1 MNNTLI
7 IHYHGEIEYSDRD
20 NIILISE
27 DSNWKTDSIKKQL
40 QIDYLNIEDYIKA
53 TQLINQELN
62 EINKLIII
70 NNNYELNMISYQ
82 YEYEAIKKNYY
93 SVGNLIFFINLLI
106 EKFSKDVS
114 IDLIL
119 EEENHFKVHLNN
131 FNSSLKNYLKTLQ
144 KDLSQK
150 YKIKLK
156 Y

>member
-27 DSNWKTDSIKKQL
+27 DSNWKTDFIKKQL
-40 QIDYLNIEDYIKA
+40 LIDYLNIEDYIKA

-62 EINKLIII
+62 EINKIIII

-106 EKFSKDVS
+106 EKFSKDIS

>member
-1 MNNTLI
+1 
-7 IHYHGEIEYSDRD
+7 
-20 NIILISE
+20 LISE
-27 DSNWKTDSIKKQL
+27 DSNWKTDFIKKQL
-40 QIDYLNIEDYIKA
+40 QIDYLNIEDYVKA
-53 TQLINQELN
+53 TQLINQELK
-62 EINKLIII
+62 EINKIIII

-93 SVGNLIFFINLLI
+93 SIGNLIFFINLLI
-106 EKFSKDVS
+106 EKFSKDIS

>member
-1 MNNTLI
+1 MNNTII

-53 TQLINQELN
+53 IQLINQELN
-62 EINKLIII
+62 EINKIIII
-70 NNNYELNMISYQ
+70 NNNYDLNMLSYQ

-93 SVGNLIFFINLLI
+93 SIGNLIFFINLLI
-106 EKFSKDVS
+106 EKFSKDIS

>member
-1 MNNTLI
+1 MNNALI
-7 IHYHGEIEYSDRD
+7 IHYHGEIKYSDRD

-27 DSNWKTDSIKKQL
+27 DSNWKTDFIKKQL
-40 QIDYLNIEDYIKA
+40 QIDYLNIEDYVKA
-53 TQLINQELN
+53 TQLINQELK
-62 EINKLIII
+62 EINKIIII

-93 SVGNLIFFINLLI
+93 SIGNLIFFINLLI
-106 EKFSKDVS
+106 EKFSKDIS

>member
-106 EKFSKDVS
+106 KKFSKDVS

>member
-20 NIILISE
+20 NNILISE
-27 DSNWKTDSIKKQL
+27 DSNWKTDFIKKQL
-40 QIDYLNIEDYIKA
+40 QIDYLNIEDYVKA

-62 EINKLIII
+62 EINKIIII

-93 SVGNLIFFINLLI
+93 SIGNLIFFINLLI
-106 EKFSKDVS
+106 EKFSKDIS

>member
-7 IHYHGEIEYSDRD
+7 IHYHGEIKYSDRD
-20 NIILISE
+20 NIILVSE

-40 QIDYLNIEDYIKA
+40 QIDYLNIEDYVKA
-53 TQLINQELN
+53 TQLINQEFN
-62 EINKLIII
+62 EINKIIII

-106 EKFSKDVS
+106 ENFSKEIS

-131 FNSSLKNYLKTLQ
+131 FSSSVKDYLKTLQ
-144 KDLSQK
+144 EDLSQK
-150 YKIKLK
+150 YNIKLK

>member
-1 MNNTLI
+1 M
-7 IHYHGEIEYSDRD
+7 
-20 NIILISE
+20 ISE
-27 DSNWKTDSIKKQL
+27 DSNWKTDFIKKQL
-40 QIDYLNIEDYIKA
+40 QIDYLNIEDYVKA

-62 EINKLIII
+62 EINKIIII

-93 SVGNLIFFINLLI
+93 SIGNLIFFINLLI
-106 EKFSKDVS
+106 EKFSKDIS

>member
-1 MNNTLI
+1 M
-7 IHYHGEIEYSDRD
+7 
-20 NIILISE
+20 ISE
-27 DSNWKTDSIKKQL
+27 DSNWKTDFIKKQL
-40 QIDYLNIEDYIKA
+40 QIDYLNIEDYVKA
-53 TQLINQELN
+53 TQLINQELK
-62 EINKLIII
+62 EINKIIII

-93 SVGNLIFFINLLI
+93 SIGNLIFFINLLI
-106 EKFSKDVS
+106 EKFSKDIS

>member
-7 IHYHGEIEYSDRD
+7 IHYHGEIKYSDID

-27 DSNWKTDSIKKQL
+27 DSNWKTDFIKKQL
-40 QIDYLNIEDYIKA
+40 QIDYLNIEDYVKA

-62 EINKLIII
+62 EINKIIII

-93 SVGNLIFFINLLI
+93 SIGNLIFFINLLI
-106 EKFSKDVS
+106 EKFSKDIS

>member
-62 EINKLIII
+62 EINKIIII

-93 SVGNLIFFINLLI
+93 SIGNLIFFINLLI
-106 EKFSKDVS
+106 EKFSKDIS

>member
-1 MNNTLI
+1 LNNTLI

-53 TQLINQELN
+53 IQLINQELN
-62 EINKLIII
+62 EINKIIII
-70 NNNYELNMISYQ
+70 NNNYDLNMLSYQ

-93 SVGNLIFFINLLI
+93 SIGNLIFFINLLI
-106 EKFSKDVS
+106 EKFSKDIS

>member
-1 MNNTLI
+1 ML
-7 IHYHGEIEYSDRD
+7 
-20 NIILISE
+20 
-27 DSNWKTDSIKKQL
+27 
-40 QIDYLNIEDYIKA
+40 
-53 TQLINQELN
+53 
-62 EINKLIII
+62 
-70 NNNYELNMISYQ
+70 SYQ

-93 SVGNLIFFINLLI
+93 SIGNLIFFINLLI
-106 EKFSKDVS
+106 EKFSKDIS

>member
-62 EINKLIII
+62 EINKLPLGAKV
-70 NNNYELNMISYQ
+70 NWQ
-82 YEYEAIKKNYY
+82 
-93 SVGNLIFFINLLI
+93 
-106 EKFSKDVS
+106 S
-114 IDLIL
+114 IPI
-119 EEENHFKVHLNN
+119 H
-131 FNSSLKNYLKTLQ
+131 
-144 KDLSQK
+144 
-150 YKIKLK
+150 
-156 Y
+156 

>member
-53 TQLINQELN
+53 IQLINQELN
-62 EINKLIII
+62 EINKIIII
-70 NNNYELNMISYQ
+70 NNNYDLNMLSYQ
-82 YEYEAIKKNYY
+82 YEYESIKKNYY
-93 SVGNLIFFINLLI
+93 SIGNLIFFINLLI
-106 EKFSKDVS
+106 EKFSKDIS

>member
-62 EINKLIII
+62 EINKIIII
-70 NNNYELNMISYQ
+70 NNNYDLNMLSYQ

-93 SVGNLIFFINLLI
+93 SIGNLIFFINLLI
-106 EKFSKDVS
+106 EKFSKDIS

-144 KDLSQK
+144 KDLAQK

>member
-53 TQLINQELN
+53 IRLINQELN
-62 EINKLIII
+62 EINKIIII

-93 SVGNLIFFINLLI
+93 SIGNLIFFINLLI
-106 EKFSKDVS
+106 EKFSKDIS